1 VKAAKIDAVS
11 STGTIA
17 APRRRRLAGVPGARL
32 ERSTAALMRVRGR
45 WEILVCAGA
54 LGLLTLLMCAGHIRH
69 GGLYYDD
76 WGVLAL
82 GRFPPPGGLLHG
94 LWLDYGQRPG
104 QVLYYAAL
112 DHFLGTRAAPRLA
125 LAAGTVALQATVLY
139 ALLRRLGL
147 LARDALAC
155 AALSLTFPFS
165 DSVWL
170 WGIVSLASLAIAAS
184 LLGVILALRAF
195 ERSGT
200 RALALHGASLALYVA
215 GILSYELFAVAG
227 CLAGLL
233 YVRAAG
239 WARARAR
246 WAVDGVAIA
255 ATLLLARAVLPIDIA
270 TPSRTQSLAGVLAH
284 AGAIASAGVRLA
296 GGALLPVGGVAPW
309 IGAGLLAAGLAAAAW
324 MRWRLPR
331 GERTRAELGRWLAI
345 ALAGAALAVTAWA
358 VYLPASDHYSPGAAG
373 TVNRVNALAAIGIAM
388 LAYAFL
394 VVLGRLLARLARLP
408 ESAAAAIAVVLACA
422 LCATYLQRSASDVR
436 AWDTAAADQQRL
448 LASVRAALPRL
459 PAASVLYAF
468 NAPLLVGP
476 GVPVLNTVLDLTS
489 AVRLSYASPALTA
502 VPLAAATGV
511 RCGALAPIAEG
522 VRGAYGS
529 SYLLD
534 VRARRALLLTSAT
547 QCAAIVRETGATAA
561 GAH

>member
-1 VKAAKIDAVS
+1 
-11 STGTIA
+11 
-17 APRRRRLAGVPGARL
+17 
-32 ERSTAALMRVRGR
+32 
-45 WEILVCAGA
+45 
-54 LGLLTLLMCAGHIRH
+54 
-69 GGLYYDD
+69 
-76 WGVLAL
+76 
-82 GRFPPPGGLLHG
+82 LHG

-125 LAAGTVALQATVLY
+125 LAAGMVALQATVLY
-139 ALLRRLGL
+139 ALLRRLGF

-184 LLGVILALRAF
+184 LLGVILALGAF
-195 ERSGT
+195 ERSGS

-215 GILSYELFAVAG
+215 GILSYEVFAVAG

-246 WAVDGVAIA
+246 WAVDIVAIA

-270 TPSRTQSLAGVLAH
+270 TPSRTQSLAGLLTH

-296 GGALLPVGGVAPW
+296 GAALLPAGGVAPW

-345 ALAGAALAVTAWA
+345 ALAGAALAAAAWA
-358 VYLPASDHYSPGAAG
+358 VYLPATDHYSPRAAG
-373 TVNRVNALAAIGIAM
+373 TVNRVNALAAIGVAM
-388 LAYAFL
+388 LVYAFL
-394 VVLGRLLARLARLP
+394 VLLGRLLARLARLP
-408 ESAAAAIAVVLACA
+408 ERAAAALAVALAFA
-422 LCATYLQRSASDVR
+422 LCAAYLQRSASDVR
-436 AWDTAAADQQRL
+436 SWDTAAADQQRL
-448 LASVRAALPRL
+448 LANVRTALPRL
-459 PAASVLYAF
+459 PAGAVLYAF
-468 NAPLLVGP
+468 DAPMLVGP

-489 AVRLSYASPALTA
+489 AVRLSYASPTLTA
-502 VPLAAATGV
+502 APLAAATGV
-511 RCGALAPIAEG
+511 RCGTLAPLAEG

-529 SYLLD
+529 TYLLD
-534 VRARRALLLTSAT
+534 VRARRALLLTGAT
-547 QCAAIVRETGATAA
+547 RCAAIIREAGATASRA
-561 GAH
+561 R